1 MSEYGLY
8 IRFVSLS
15 SAGQRRCCTASL
27 NACGQFSSRRS
38 GTRLANTTALQTG
51 NGRRAHQRWSVE
63 ICPWRMLLSRTLS
76 AEISLIGRAT
86 SISFFAFRYSSY
98 SFVCLSLSSKRLGFI
113 VQPGLNGHRSSNGTH
128 SKLTSQTV
136 QPRLNDKDGCGALA
150 ILTVP

>member
-98 SFVCLSLSSKRLGFI
+98 SFFLLC
-113 VQPGLNGHRSSNGTH
+113 NH
-128 SKLTSQTV
+128 S
-136 QPRLNDKDGCGALA
+136 GALHTCSFVLSINCLPFSVIKTLGLYRSA
-150 ILTVP
+150 WAERS